1 MCFTY
6 VYSFGLN
13 NIPRGLSVCVLR
25 IFVHVQV
32 QYLQGMVFE
41 SVVLSAICARWFGL
55 RVHSC
60 VLGTAKR

>member
-6 VYSFGLN
+6 VYSLGLN

-25 IFVHVQV
+25 IFVHVKV
-32 QYLQGMVFE
+32 QGMVFE